1 MTANAARKIVQ
12 FPTTQ
17 GRNIITVASGKGGV
31 GKTWLAITLA
41 HAMARHG
48 ERVLLVDGDLGLANI
63 DVQLGITPQWD
74 LSSVLSGRVQ
84 LSKAIL
90 SYDKGGFDILAGR
103 SGSGVLSTAGREKLL
118 GLRQAIHKIAGRYD
132 CVLLDLGAGIDATV
146 RLLISGNGT
155 ILAVT
160 TSEPTALTDAYA
172 FIKVARMKYP
182 DANVQLVVNSA
193 TTVQDGK
200 RTYAALAS
208 ACRNFLKIDLPLA
221 GIVLNDRHVREAILH
236 QAPILTRH
244 PTTPASVGVETLCRR
259 LRNQEP

>member
-12 FPTTQ
+12 FPTAQ

-41 HAMARHG
+41 HAMTRHN
-48 ERVLLVDGDLGLANI
+48 ERVLLIDGDLGLANV

-74 LSSVLSGRVQ
+74 LSSVLSGRVR
-84 LSKAIL
+84 LSQAIL
-90 SYDKGGFDILAGR
+90 PYDEGGFDILAGR

-118 GLRQAIHKIAGRYD
+118 GLRQAIHKIAGQYD
-132 CVLLDLGAGIDATV
+132 RVLLDLGAGIDATV
-146 RLLISGNGT
+146 RLLVGGNGT

-172 FIKVARMKYP
+172 FIKVACMKYP
-182 DANVQLVVNSA
+182 GANVQLVVNSA
-193 TTVQDGK
+193 TTVQHGK
-200 RTYAALAS
+200 RTHAALAS

-221 GIVLNDRHVREAILH
+221 GIVLNDRHVREATLQ

-244 PTTPASVGVETLCRR
+244 PTTPASKGVETLCRR
-259 LRNQEP
+259 LRDQDS